1 MSEPWLEGL
10 NEQQREAVK
19 HGDGPLL
26 IIAGAGTGK
35 TRTLASRVAELLHRG
50 VPPERILLL
59 TFTRRAAAEMISR
72 ADHQTG
78 LKVSTRVWGGTFH
91 AVSNRLLRIYGRALG
106 LPDGFTVMDQSDSA
120 DMMSLI
126 RNELG
131 VAKDTKRF
139 PNKNTLVAIYSR
151 TVNSQDKLADV
162 LERHFPWCADW
173 EEELVPIFDR
183 YVDRK
188 RASNVMDYDDLL
200 LHWKLL
206 CERPGVGDNVAGRFD
221 HILVDEYQDTNIVQ
235 ADILAGMRRRNKNI
249 CVVGDDAQSIYS
261 FRAATIR
268 NILDFPQRFPGTRVI
283 TLEQNYRSIQPILD
297 LSNAVM
303 ERAKERYTKNLWSTR
318 AAERRPAL
326 YYCMDESEQCG
337 LVCERVL
344 EHLEQGIPLR
354 QQAVLFRAGHHSDAL
369 EVELM
374 QRRIPFRKFGGLKF
388 IESAHIKDMLAFLRV
403 LENPHDEISWFRI
416 LCMMKGM
423 GPQWAR
429 RVMGQLG
436 VRRHLAAEGDEL
448 DAAPDRPAGVGQGQ
462 AGEMVSPLSRFFAG
476 KLRVPPDSEETI
488 TELRKAMKDC
498 YGVEE
503 LDEESDEAES
513 VVAAGSSPTLAV
525 QIQRLRHY
533 YEPVF
538 KTIYDNWQVRIRDIE
553 QLEQIAGRFRSR
565 RRFVAD
571 LTLDPPNSTSDLA
584 GPPYL
589 DDDYLILSTMHSAK
603 GCEWTSVYVIH
614 AADGMIPSD
623 MATKDEVQI
632 DEERRLFYVALT
644 RAKDWLYVYFPLRY
658 YHVKHRTGDAH
669 NIAQLTRFLPKKA
682 LALLDQRSSESLPS
696 LGAELRARSRSEI
709 DAQFKQRWRS

>member
-436 VRRHLAAEGDEL
+436 VRRHMV
-448 DAAPDRPAGVGQGQ
+448 PDGGQQEQ
-462 AGEMVSPLSRFFAG
+462 AGEQVSPLSRFFSVRL
-476 KLRVPPDSEETI
+476 KVPPDSEKLI
-488 TELRKAMKDC
+488 ASLRKALKDC
-498 YGVEE
+498 HGVEE
-503 LDEESDEAES
+503 VDEESDEAES
-513 VVAAGSSPTLAV
+513 VVTAGSAPTLAV
-525 QIQRLRHY
+525 QIQRLRDY

-538 KTIYDNWQVRIRDIE
+538 KELYDNWQIRIRDIE

-571 LTLDPPNSTSDLA
+571 LTLDPPNSTADLA

-589 DDDYLILSTMHSAK
+589 DDDYLVLSTMHSAK
-603 GCEWTSVYVIH
+603 GCEWTSVHVIH

-623 MATKDEVQI
+623 MATKDEAQI

-658 YHVKHRTGDAH
+658 YHVKYRTGDAH
-669 NIAQLTRFLPKKA
+669 NMAQLTRFLTKES
-682 LALLDQRSSESLPS
+682 LALLEKRSSELPPS
-696 LGAELRARSRSEI
+696 PDAAMRALDCTQVEARTKRL
-709 DAQFKQRWRS
+709 WRQ

>member
-10 NEQQREAVK
+10 NDQQREAVT

-35 TRTLASRVAELLHRG
+35 TRTLASRVAQLLHRG
-50 VPPERILLL
+50 VSPERILLL

-72 ADHQTG
+72 ADHMAG
-78 LKVSTRVWGGTFH
+78 LKVSSRVWGGTFH

-106 LPDGFTVMDQSDSA
+106 LPAGFTVMDQGDCA
-120 DMMSLI
+120 DLMSLI

-131 VAKDTKRF
+131 ASKQEKRF

-151 TVNSQDKLADV
+151 TVNSQDKLSEV
-162 LERHFPWCADW
+162 LERHFPWCAEW
-173 EEELVPIFDR
+173 EEQLVPIFDL

-206 CERPGVGDNVAGRFD
+206 CDAPGIGDSVAGRFD

-268 NILDFPQRFPGTRVI
+268 NILDFPQRFPGARLI
-283 TLEQNYRSIQPILD
+283 TLEQNYRSIQPILE

-303 ERAKERYTKNLWSTR
+303 EQASERYTKSLWSTR
-318 AAERRPAL
+318 AAERKPIL
-326 YYCMDESEQCG
+326 YHCLDENEQCK
-337 LVCERVL
+337 LVCDRIL
-344 EHLEQGIPLR
+344 QQLDQGVRLQ

-374 QRRIPFRKFGGLKF
+374 QRRIPYRKFGGLKF

-403 LENPHDEISWFRI
+403 LENPYDEMSWFRI
-416 LCMMKGM
+416 LCMMQGM
-423 GPQWAR
+423 GPQSAR
-429 RVMGQLG
+429 RLIYQLG
-436 VRRHLAAEGDEL
+436 IRR
-448 DAAPDRPAGVGQGQ
+448 Q
-462 AGEMVSPLSRFFAG
+462 AGPVGGEPQEAAGKGTPLARFFSSTP
-476 KLRVPPDSEETI
+476 RVPKISVTPIND
-488 TELRKAMKDC
+488 LREALKDC
-498 YGVEE
+498 YGIEE
-503 LDEESDEAES
+503 VDEDADEGDNVTVSGA
-513 VVAAGSSPTLAV
+513 PTLAV
-525 QIQRLRHY
+525 QIQRLRRY

-538 KTIYDNWQVRIRDIE
+538 KTIYDNWKIRIRDIE

-584 GPPYL
+584 GDPHL
-589 DDDYLILSTMHSAK
+589 DDDYLVLSTMHSAK
-603 GCEWTSVYVIH
+603 GCEWTSVHVIH

-623 MATKDEVQI
+623 MATKDEAQI

-658 YHVKHRTGDAH
+658 YHVKYRTGDAH
-669 NIAQLTRFLPKKA
+669 NMAQLTRFLPKRA
-682 LALLDQRSSESLPS
+682 QDLFERRSSGSLRSP
-696 LGAELRARSRSEI
+696 GATLQALNRNRF
-709 DAQFKQRWRS
+709 DADLKRRWRS

>member
-10 NEQQREAVK
+10 NEQQREAVA

-78 LKVSTRVWGGTFH
+78 LKASSRVWGGTFH
-91 AVSNRLLRIYGRALG
+91 AVSNRLMRIYGRALG
-106 LPDGFTVMDQSDSA
+106 LPDGFTVMDQGDAA
-120 DMMSLI
+120 DLMSLI
-126 RNELG
+126 RNDLG
-131 VAKDTKRF
+131 VAKQEKRF
-139 PNKNTLVAIYSR
+139 PNKNTLAAVYSR
-151 TVNSQDKLADV
+151 TVNSQDKLSEV
-162 LERHFPWCADW
+162 LERHFPWCAGW
-173 EEELVPIFDR
+173 EEELVRIFDI

-188 RASNVMDYDDLL
+188 RAGNLMDYDDLL
-200 LHWKLL
+200 LYWKLL
-206 CERPGVGDNVAGRFD
+206 CDVPGVGDSVSGRFD

-235 ADILAGMRRRNKNI
+235 ADILAGMRRRNNNI

-416 LCMMKGM
+416 LCMMRGM

-429 RVMGQLG
+429 RVMQQLG
-436 VRRHLAAEGDEL
+436 VRRQSPAQGDRQE
-448 DAAPDRPAGVGQGQ
+448 APGDT
-462 AGEMVSPLSRFFAG
+462 VSPLSRLFSC
-476 KLRVPPDSEETI
+476 KLKVPSDSDKLI
-488 TELRKAMKDC
+488 ADLRKALKDC

-503 LDEESDEAES
+503 VDEDSDEAES
-513 VVAAGSSPTLAV
+513 VVAAGSAPTLAI
-525 QIQRLRHY
+525 QIQRLREY

-644 RAKDWLYVYFPLRY
+644 RAKDWLYIYFPLRY

-669 NIAQLTRFLPKKA
+669 NMAQLTRFLPKEA
-682 LALLDQRSSESLPS
+682 RALLDQRSSESLQAPGAT
-696 LGAELRARSRSEI
+696 LGFGSRSRI
-709 DAQFKQRWRS
+709 DDQLKHRWRS

>member
-50 VPPERILLL
+50 VSPERILLL

-78 LKVSTRVWGGTFH
+78 LKVSSRVWGGTFH

-131 VAKDTKRF
+131 VARDTKRF

-206 CERPGVGDNVAGRFD
+206 CDAPGVGDSVAGRFD

-235 ADILAGMRRRNKNI
+235 ADILVGMRRRNKNI

-303 ERAKERYTKNLWSTR
+303 EQAKERYTKNLWSTR
-318 AAERRPAL
+318 AAVRRPVL
-326 YYCMDESEQCG
+326 YYCIDENEQCR
-337 LVCERVL
+337 LVCERIL
-344 EHLEQGIPLR
+344 EHLEQGIRLR

-369 EVELM
+369 EFELM
-374 QRRIPFRKFGGLKF
+374 QRRIPYRKFGGLKF

-416 LCMMKGM
+416 LCMMRGM

-429 RVMGQLG
+429 RVMQQLG
-436 VRRHLAAEGDEL
+436 VRRQV
-448 DAAPDRPAGVGQGQ
+448 PADGGEQQ
-462 AGEMVSPLSRFFAG
+462 AAGEVISPLSRFFAIRL
-476 KLRVPPDSEETI
+476 KVPGDSEKTI
-488 TELRKAMKDC
+488 AGLRKALKDC
-498 YGVEE
+498 YGIEE
-503 LDEESDEAES
+503 IDEESDETES
-513 VVAAGSSPTLAV
+513 VVAAGSAPTLAV
-525 QIQRLRHY
+525 QIQRLREY

-565 RRFVAD
+565 RRFVVD

-669 NIAQLTRFLPKKA
+669 NMAQLTRFLPKKA
-682 LALLDQRSSESLPS
+682 LALIDQRSSESLPS
-696 LGAELRARSRSEI
+696 LGAELRARSRSET
-709 DAQFKQRWRS
+709 DAQLKQRWRS

>member
-50 VPPERILLL
+50 VSPERILLL
-59 TFTRRAAAEMISR
+59 TFTRRAALEMISR
-72 ADHQTG
+72 ADQQTG
-78 LKVSTRVWGGTFH
+78 LKVSSRVWGGTFH

-106 LPDGFTVMDQSDSA
+106 LPDGFTVMDQGDAA

-131 VAKDTKRF
+131 AAKEKKRF
-139 PNKNTLVAIYSR
+139 PNKNTIVAIYSR
-151 TVNSQDKLADV
+151 TVNSQDKLVDV
-162 LERHFPWCADW
+162 LDLHFPWCR
-173 EEELVPIFDR
+173 EFEKELIAIFDL

-188 RASNVMDYDDLL
+188 RANNLMDYDDLL
-200 LHWKLL
+200 LHWKLM
-206 CERPGVGDNVAGRFD
+206 CDVPGVGERVAGRFD
-221 HILVDEYQDTNIVQ
+221 HILVDEYQDTNVVQ
-235 ADILAGMRRRNKNI
+235 ADILVGMRRRNNNI

-268 NILDFPQRFPGTRVI
+268 NILDFPQRFPGTRI
-283 TLEQNYRSIQPILD
+283 IALEQNYRSIQPILD

-303 ERAKERYTKNLWSTR
+303 EPARERYTKNLWSTR
-318 AAERRPAL
+318 TAERRPVL
-326 YYCMDESEQCG
+326 YYCMDEDEQSR
-337 LVCERVL
+337 LVCERIL
-344 EHLEQGIPLR
+344 EHLEQGVPLR

-416 LCMMKGM
+416 LCMMRGM
-423 GPQWAR
+423 GPQSAR
-429 RVMGQLG
+429 RVMQQLG
-436 VRRHLAAEGDEL
+436 VRRQSPAQGDEQE
-448 DAAPDRPAGVGQGQ
+448 AS
-462 AGEMVSPLSRFFAG
+462 GEMGSPLSRFWSYNL
-476 KLRVPPDSEETI
+476 KVPPDSKKSI
-488 TELRKAMKDC
+488 ADLREALKAC
-498 YGVEE
+498 YGVVNV
-503 LDEESDEAES
+503 DEESDEAQS
-513 VVAAGSSPTLAV
+513 IVATGSAPTLAV
-525 QIQRLRHY
+525 QIQRLREY
-533 YEPVF
+533 YEPIF
-538 KTIYDNWQVRIRDIE
+538 KTIYDNWQIRIRDIE

-571 LTLDPPNSTSDLA
+571 LTLDPPNSTADLA
-584 GPPYL
+584 GPPCL

-603 GCEWTSVYVIH
+603 GCEWTSVHIIH

-623 MATKDEVQI
+623 MATRDESQI

-644 RAKDWLYVYFPLRY
+644 RAKDWLYIYFPLRY
-658 YHVKHRTGDAH
+658 YRTRYPAGDAH
-669 NIAQLTRFLPKKA
+669 SIAQLTRFLPKKA
-682 LALLDQRSSESLPS
+682 LALLEKRSDSPPGFVDDELPP
-696 LGAELRARSRSEI
+696 GGRSHI
-709 DAQFKQRWRS
+709 DAQLKKRWRS